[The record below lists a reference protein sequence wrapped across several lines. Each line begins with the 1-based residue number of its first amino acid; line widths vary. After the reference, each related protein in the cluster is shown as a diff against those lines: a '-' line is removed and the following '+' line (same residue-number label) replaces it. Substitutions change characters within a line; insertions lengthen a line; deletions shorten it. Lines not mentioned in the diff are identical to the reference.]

1 MVMEDGKVAL
11 RLNIYFSHIVTRL
24 NISKFKNCNPLSE
37 IFPKPN
43 LSMETIQYQRYHK
56 ILQNLPQFFISVVEE
71 EYIIKNYTNQIQKSQ
86 PRKQI

>member
-43 LSMETIQYQRYHK
+43 LSMETI
-56 ILQNLPQFFISVVEE
+56 
-71 EYIIKNYTNQIQKSQ
+71 
-86 PRKQI
+86 